1 MDVLVWFSFQL
12 GSWLG
17 GRRVLRTCIPH
28 GFNMCREL
36 WSVLLHVFVHKDSIE
51 GFNVPTLVP

>member
-17 GRRVLRTCIPH
+17 GRRVKVLHAYYKGLTCAGNYGP
-28 GFNMCREL
+28 FCCMCLYTKILYR
-36 WSVLLHVFVHKDSIE
+36 
-51 GFNVPTLVP
+51 